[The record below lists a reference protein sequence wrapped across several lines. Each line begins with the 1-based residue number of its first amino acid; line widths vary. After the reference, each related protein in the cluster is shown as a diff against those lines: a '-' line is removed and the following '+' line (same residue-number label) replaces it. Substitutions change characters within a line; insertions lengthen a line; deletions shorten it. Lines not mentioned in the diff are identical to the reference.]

1 MRLLTLILILALA
14 AQPLQAG
21 CCAMDPGQGQSNDT
35 MPHGGMPE
43 SDGHACCD
51 TEEPEPD
58 DSCQAGAH
66 CGACVAGFSLLPPAL
81 RIAAAWHHDYILNL
95 SDGDELPSH
104 ASPPFRPPIS

>member
-35 MPHGGMPE
+35 MQHGGTAE

-51 TEEPEPD
+51 TGQYKDPGTD
-58 DSCQAGAH
+58 HSTDANHRDRKQ
-66 CGACVAGFSLLPPAL
+66 V
-81 RIAAAWHHDYILNL
+81 
-95 SDGDELPSH
+95 
-104 ASPPFRPPIS
+104 